1 MQAVIFADRRGL
13 ELAPLCDTCCPAL
26 LPVANKP
33 VLQYTIEDIAAA
45 GIDEILLV
53 VSDDADRIEKYFA
66 TGSMWGVKIRYLLS
80 RGEETPDNLLLRH
93 SSLLKPP
100 FIAARGD
107 MLRSSSCKA
116 FMEAS
121 TAYDAAIVNTHIDLH
136 SAGLCLVREWPAR
149 LPAVAWPQR
158 LTISELTA
166 AVELQTGVFS
176 ALVSLN
182 DFYSVSLEIVR
193 NPPKNLD
200 QPGRYLK
207 AGLKVERLSQIHP
220 VSHTTGNVLVGE
232 NTSVHPSTRLSGPSI
247 IGHNCYL
254 DRGVEISNSVVMPG
268 TYVGENLHVEN
279 AIVAGST
286 LIRIDRGTLVPIP
299 DPMLLSDMEGE
310 LSSMVRQWPECMVAA
325 VLLLLSTPL
334 IPLALLLSL
343 FSSPTR
349 PLSRQQFVSNRYATD
364 IDGKHRRVV
373 TGLVFATRV
382 PLLRSLPLLWLVI
395 KGDLR
400 LFGSTPLSPQRMN
413 TLNASWDLR
422 GKSPSSGLLGPAQ
435 LLLSEQAPEE
445 EIRLTEIDFVA
456 NSGCYTLLAR
466 LVRAA
471 SLLFST
477 RTWRPVH
484 HNPLGA

>member
-13 ELAPLCDTCCPAL
+13 ELAPLCDADCPAL

-53 VSDDADRIEKYFA
+53 VSDNADRIEKHFS

-80 RGEETPDNLLLRH
+80 RGEEPAEHFLWRH
-93 SSLLKPP
+93 TSLLKPP

-121 TAYDAAIVNTHIDLH
+121 TAYDAAVVNAHIDLH
-136 SAGLCLVREWPAR
+136 SAGLCLVREWPAQ

-158 LTISELTA
+158 LTSSELTA
-166 AVELQTGVFS
+166 AIELQTDVFS

-182 DFYSVSLEIVR
+182 DFHSISLEIVR
-193 NPPKNLD
+193 NPPNNLD

-207 AGLKVERLSQIHP
+207 AGLRVERQSQIHP
-220 VSHTTGNVLVGE
+220 VSHTTGNVIVGE

-254 DRGVEISNSVVMPG
+254 DRGVEISNSVVMSG
-268 TYVGENLHVEN
+268 TYVGENLRVEN

-286 LIRIDRGTLVPIP
+286 LIRVDRGSLVPIP

-310 LSSMVRQWPECMVAA
+310 ISSMLRQWPECIVAA
-325 VLLLLSTPL
+325 VLLLLSIPL
-334 IPLALLLSL
+334 IPLALMLSL
-343 FSSPTR
+343 PR
-349 PLSRQQFVSNRYATD
+349 PLSRQQFVSNRYETNV
-364 IDGKHRRVV
+364 DGKQRKVV
-373 TGLVFATRV
+373 TGLTFATRV
-382 PLLRSLPLLWLVI
+382 PLLRSLPMLWLVI

-413 TLNASWDLR
+413 TLHTGWDSR
-422 GKSPSSGLLGPAQ
+422 RKSASSGLLGPAH
-435 LLLSEQAPEE
+435 LLLPEEAPEE
-445 EIRLTEIDFVA
+445 EIRLNEIDFVS
-456 NSGCYTLLAR
+456 NSGSYTLLAR
-466 LVRAA
+466 LLLAA

-477 RTWRPVH
+477 RAWRPAH
-484 HNPLGA
+484 RDLQGA

>member
-13 ELAPLCDTCCPAL
+13 ELAPLCDTGCPAL

-33 VLQYTIEDIAAA
+33 LLQYTIEDVAAA

-53 VSDDADRIEKYFA
+53 VSDDADRIEKHFA

-80 RGEETPDNLLLRH
+80 RGEEPAEHFLWRH

-116 FMEAS
+116 FMDAC
-121 TAYDAAIVNTHIDLH
+121 TAYAAPVVNAHIDLR
-136 SAGLCLVREWPAR
+136 SAGLCLVREWPAQ

-158 LTISELTA
+158 LTSSELTA
-166 AVELQTGVFS
+166 AVELQTDVFS

-182 DFYSVSLEIVR
+182 DFHGVSLDIVR
-193 NPPKNLD
+193 NPPNNLD

-207 AGLKVERLSQIHP
+207 AGLRVERLSQIHP
-220 VSHTTGNVLVGE
+220 VSHTTGNVVIGE
-232 NTSVHPSTRLSGPSI
+232 NTSVHPSARLSGPCI

-286 LIRIDRGTLVPIP
+286 LIRVDRGTLVPIP

-310 LSSMVRQWPECMVAA
+310 ISSMLRQWPECMVAA
-325 VLLLLSTPL
+325 ALLLLSTPL
-334 IPLALLLSL
+334 FPIALMLSLLS
-343 FSSPTR
+343 SPAR
-349 PLSRQQFVSNRYATD
+349 PLIRQPLVSNRYTTD
-364 IDGKHRRVV
+364 VDGKHRRAV

-395 KGDLR
+395 KGELR
-400 LFGSTPLSPQRMN
+400 LFGSAPLSPQRMN
-413 TLNASWDLR
+413 TLIAAWDSR
-422 GKSPSSGLLGPAQ
+422 GKLAASGLLGPAHI
-435 LLLSEQAPEE
+435 LLPEGAPEE
-445 EIRLTEIDFVA
+445 EIRLSEIDFVA
-456 NSGCYTLLAR
+456 NTGCCSLLAR
-466 LVRAA
+466 LLMAA
-471 SLLFST
+471 TRLFSM
-477 RTWRPVH
+477 RAWRPVR
-484 HNPLGA
+484 HNFQEG

>member
-1 MQAVIFADRRGL
+1 MQAVIFADRQGL
-13 ELAPLCDTCCPAL
+13 ELAPLCEIGCPAL

-53 VSDDADRIEKYFA
+53 VSDDADRIEKHFA

-80 RGEETPDNLLLRH
+80 RGEEPAEHLLWRH
-93 SSLLKPP
+93 SSLLKLP

-107 MLRSSSCKA
+107 MLRSASCKA
-116 FMEAS
+116 FMEAC
-121 TAYDAAIVNTHIDLH
+121 TAYAAAVVNAHIDLR
-136 SAGLCLVREWPAR
+136 SAGLCLVREWPAQ

-158 LTISELTA
+158 LTTSELTSA
-166 AVELQTGVFS
+166 IELQTDVFS
-176 ALVSLN
+176 PLVSLN
-182 DFYSVSLEIVR
+182 DFHSVSLDIVR
-193 NPPKNLD
+193 NPPMNLV
-200 QPGRYLK
+200 QPGHYLK
-207 AGLKVERLSQIHP
+207 AGLRVERLSQIHP
-220 VSHTTGNVLVGE
+220 VSHMTGNVVVGE
-232 NTSVHPSTRLSGPSI
+232 NTSVHPSARLTGPSI

-254 DRGVEISNSVVMPG
+254 DRGVEISNSVVMSG

-286 LIRIDRGTLVPIP
+286 LIRVDRGTRISIP

-310 LSSMVRQWPECMVAA
+310 ISSMIRQLPECMVAT
-325 VLLLLSTPL
+325 VLLLLSAPL
-334 IPLALLLSL
+334 LPFALLLSL

-349 PLSRQQFVSNRYATD
+349 PLIRRPLVSNHYITD
-364 IDGKHRRVV
+364 VDGKHRRVV

-382 PLLRSLPLLWLVI
+382 PLLRSLPMLWLVI

-413 TLNASWDLR
+413 TLNASWDLY
-422 GKSPSSGLLGPAQ
+422 GKSASSGLLGPAQ

-456 NSGCYTLLAR
+456 KTGCCILLAR
-466 LVRAA
+466 LIRAA

-477 RTWRPVH
+477 RAWWPVH
-484 HNPLGA
+484 HNLQGA